1 MVKELLL
8 RANKLPPEALKTL
21 LEHVGELP
29 LDVLEDIVKNLEQLS
44 AEVISA
50 LLQLK
55 NLPAS
60 IREKLLKE
68 INSNPKIKSKLK
80 GKQILQILT
89 CYNCDNLAI
98 DPLLNG
104 IEGVGG
110 ITPTPRPQVK
120 KPKVVRIEP
129 RKHDIF

>member
-8 RANKLPPEALKTL
+8 RANKLPPEVLKKL
-21 LEHVGELP
+21 LEHMGEVP
-29 LDVLEDIVKNLEQLS
+29 LEILEDIVKNLEQLS

-68 INSNPKIKSKLK
+68 INSNPKIKNKLK
-80 GKQILQILT
+80 GKLSFNFSSVLLT
-89 CYNCDNLAI
+89 VL
-98 DPLLNG
+98 
-104 IEGVGG
+104 
-110 ITPTPRPQVK
+110 
-120 KPKVVRIEP
+120 
-129 RKHDIF
+129 